1 MATVYYVKNVKYPVG
16 VRMNAHDSIGKLLVT
31 GNDWIAVPDEGLR
44 DFKLANKRAI
54 LEGLIVEGS
63 EPNTD
68 WVTPNALTED
78 DMKALVGNYLKLKQS
93 LQDISSPPIIEQLL
107 EIAKVQNRPQKT
119 LSLIQARLDEL
130 APDEE
135 DFVNVREALDK
146 Q

>member
-16 VRMNAHDSIGKLLVT
+16 VRMNANDNIGKLLVT

-63 EPNTD
+63 EPDTD
-68 WVTPNALTED
+68 WITPNALTED

-93 LQDISSPPIIEQLL
+93 LQEISSPPIIEQLL

-119 LSLIQARLDEL
+119 LSLIQSRLDEL
-130 APDEE
+130 SPDEE

>member
-16 VRMNAHDSIGKLLVT
+16 VRMNANDSIGKLLVT